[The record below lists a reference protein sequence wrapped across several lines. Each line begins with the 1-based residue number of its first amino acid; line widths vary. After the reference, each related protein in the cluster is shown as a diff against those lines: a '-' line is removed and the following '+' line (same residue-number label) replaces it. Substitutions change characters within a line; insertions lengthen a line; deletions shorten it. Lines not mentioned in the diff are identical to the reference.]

1 VNRRMKGCEG
11 EPLRRGG
18 WVLFLPENYSRLPEE
33 RRRALLASAFAAI
46 DGTLPKSVRRSRHAE
61 TWLERLGEGARPF
74 VYIKVLD
81 AARGLRAIRMFFTG
95 SRVAHVARIS
105 ERLRRDGI
113 GVPEILLVGAEER
126 GGREI
131 IATASV
137 RGFSVLRHVSTRSE
151 SLAAKRAV
159 LRGLGA
165 EVARLHHAGYLHGD
179 LTPYNIFVRRDDPSK
194 FVFIDHD
201 RTRRTIMSRFER
213 PRMRNLVQLGHID
226 FKTITNTDRMRVW
239 CAYSAAMPVRRRR
252 ATRRRAAAMLR
263 RRIARDRNFA
273 QAAETVVPERTEVR
287 EG

>member
-1 VNRRMKGCEG
+1 MKGLEG

-18 WVLFLPENYSRLPEE
+18 WIVFLPENDERLPEE
-33 RRRALLASAFAAI
+33 RRQVLIDSAFAAI

-61 TWLERLGEGARPF
+61 TWLERIGSDVRSF
-74 VYIKVLD
+74 VYIKVFD
-81 AARGLRAIRMFFTG
+81 AARGFRAIRMLFTG
-95 SRVAHVARIS
+95 SRVAHVVRIS
-105 ERLRRDGI
+105 KRLRRDGI
-113 GVPEILLVGAEER
+113 GVPEILLVGAEEQ

-131 IATASV
+131 IATTSV
-137 RGFSVLRHVSTRSE
+137 WGFSVLRHVSTRSE
-151 SLAAKRAV
+151 SLAAKRSV

-165 EVARLHHAGYLHGD
+165 EVARLHRAGYLHGD
-179 LTPYNIFVRRDDPSK
+179 LTPYNIFVRREDPSK

-239 CAYSAAMPVRRRR
+239 SGYSATMPARRRR
-252 ATRRRAAAMLR
+252 AARRRVMAMLR
-263 RRIARDRNFA
+263 TRIARDRDFA
-273 QAAETVVPERTEVR
+273 QAAETVVPERKEVR